1 MGCNYNFDTDFL
13 RTLEN
18 LKNIE
23 NITAKMLKAG
33 GELLVEN
40 EKKAIEHIQTGDM
53 KNSIKS
59 TSVKKNQYGQYVVV
73 RPTGKSTTYID
84 RHGIEKDRKTHI
96 RNMEKFVYNEYGTSK
111 QSAKPIQKQV
121 VNVSQ
126 AQLQNIVTRIMQES
140 ING

>member
-13 RTLEN
+13 RTLTN
-18 LKNIE
+18 LEDIE

-33 GELLVEN
+33 GEVLVEN

-53 KNSIKS
+53 KKSIKA

-84 RHGIEKDRKTHI
+84 RHGETKERKTPV
-96 RNMEKFVYNEYGTSK
+96 RNMEKFVYNEYGTSQ
-111 QSAKPIQKQV
+111 QSAHPIQKQV
-121 VNVSQ
+121 VNMSQ
-126 AQLQNIVTRIMQES
+126 SELEDIATRIMQE
-140 ING
+140 NVK